1 MTQKSNTG
9 GDVRQEPAMQN
20 LLGRMPKTVAD
31 SFNDEQLNHLKLA
44 LGARSWG
51 RHAVDVRTT
60 LPVPFTRWRYYLV
73 FLMGKNRRELSERE
87 KALSALA
94 SAALLSAF
102 IVFCVL
108 LGLLVLY
115 LIKSALG
122 INLFDDFSLGIW
134 SEFKKL
140 FE

>member
-1 MTQKSNTG
+1 
-9 GDVRQEPAMQN
+9 
-20 LLGRMPKTVAD
+20 
-31 SFNDEQLNHLKLA
+31 
-44 LGARSWG
+44 
-51 RHAVDVRTT
+51 HAVDIRTT

-87 KALSALA
+87 KAVSALA

-122 INLFDDFSLGIW
+122 INLFDNFSLGIW